1 MKRPLW
7 FLYVVSLS
15 IVATTAAAGN
25 YTKIANDGSFLPLT
39 ALQGPGST
47 DWGCT
52 QDNDTGLVWE
62 VKRNDA
68 GLHDKGNS
76 YSWYNPDDSTNGGNA
91 GTQNGGSC
99 NGSDCDTTNY
109 VTAVNNL
116 GLCGGNDW
124 YVPTIDELQGLVH
137 CSNGTIPTIGNSC
150 GTSGTYASPTI
161 ETDFFPLTDV
171 TQYWSSST
179 LSYQPSFAWGIN
191 FDYGGYDLN
200 GKGSYGAVRLVRGVQ
215 VVNAAPTVSVIED
228 QKINADTSIEI
239 AFTVGDQEST
249 AESLT
254 VSARSSNTTLIH
266 ESNITFGGSGENRTV
281 LIVPEVGQSG
291 TATISIMVNDGYRS
305 ESVLEHFSIVVN
317 AIPLAEDGSDT
328 IEEDQ
333 DASGTLNA
341 TDIEEV
347 NLDYTITS
355 GPTHV
360 TVTLEGGRGPG
371 YIYTPNPHYHG
382 VDSFQFSASDGS
394 ADSAAATI
402 TLTVNSVNDI
412 PVAEDGSDT
421 IEEDQDASG
430 TLVATDIEEV
440 NLDYTITSAP
450 THGTVT
456 LEGGRGPGYI
466 YTPNPH
472 YHGVDS
478 FQFSASD
485 GSAGSTPATVTITV
499 NSVNDAPTI
508 SLIADTMVVTGLQF
522 SFIPEVYD
530 LDNDSLDFSVTNLP
544 DWLTLNR
551 ATGAIT
557 GTPTLIDVG
566 HYSNIVFNV
575 SDGIDAVSSAPFSL
589 EVTDIDQLTITPNSE
604 LSPPS
609 KLVLSQQ
616 NGNSLSLNWDEQIA
630 ETESAVLGY
639 RIDRLDESGAIKAT
653 FYTEPSVTT
662 YTDNRLTP
670 LTTYSYRLSAF
681 DQNGVSESLEV
692 SGITKTLISNQLTTT
707 TLTVHGGWNFIHLPQ
722 QTTVSDLKRQIPEI
736 EAVWGMNNCSKV
748 WEYTLFDGDSTQ
760 PITGSTITLLE
771 PGRGYWINLA
781 DVEKKEQVSAEI
793 EGRALTSAISL
804 ASVALYSGW
813 NSIGISAPYLF
824 SDAELP
830 DPIDTIWGWEKYW
843 MSFVDGVPPFLNS
856 LQQLEKTK
864 GYFVYQDS
872 LDNEVDSCGDRE

>member
-1 MKRPLW
+1 M
-7 FLYVVSLS
+7 
-15 IVATTAAAGN
+15 
-25 YTKIANDGSFLPLT
+25 
-39 ALQGPGST
+39 
-47 DWGCT
+47 
-52 QDNDTGLVWE
+52 
-62 VKRNDA
+62 
-68 GLHDKGNS
+68 
-76 YSWYNPDDSTNGGNA
+76 
-91 GTQNGGSC
+91 
-99 NGSDCDTTNY
+99 
-109 VTAVNNL
+109 
-116 GLCGGNDW
+116 
-124 YVPTIDELQGLVH
+124 
-137 CSNGTIPTIGNSC
+137 
-150 GTSGTYASPTI
+150 
-161 ETDFFPLTDV
+161 
-171 TQYWSSST
+171 
-179 LSYQPSFAWGIN
+179 
-191 FDYGGYDLN
+191 
-200 GKGSYGAVRLVRGVQ
+200 
-215 VVNAAPTVSVIED
+215 
-228 QKINADTSIEI
+228 
-239 AFTVGDQEST
+239 
-249 AESLT
+249 
-254 VSARSSNTTLIH
+254 
-266 ESNITFGGSGENRTV
+266 
-281 LIVPEVGQSG
+281 
-291 TATISIMVNDGYRS
+291 
-305 ESVLEHFSIVVN
+305 
-317 AIPLAEDGSDT
+317 AEDGSDT

-333 DASGTLNA
+333 DASGTLN
-341 TDIEEV
+341 
-347 NLDYTITS
+347 
-355 GPTHV
+355 
-360 TVTLEGGRGPG
+360 
-371 YIYTPNPHYHG
+371 
-382 VDSFQFSASDGS
+382 
-394 ADSAAATI
+394 
-402 TLTVNSVNDI
+402 
-412 PVAEDGSDT
+412 
-421 IEEDQDASG
+421 
-430 TLVATDIEEV
+430 ATDIEEV